1 MSVKLNT
8 YITKENKISKK
19 QYPINVTDEIN
30 IGLLHQVVT
39 SNRTNHRNNTASVKT
54 RAQVSGTGA
63 KPWAQKGTGKARQGS
78 LRSPQFVGGGVA
90 HGPGGRV
97 YKDRTPKKM
106 KRKSLNMA
114 ISQRITEDAVFVID
128 ASDMDKPSSK
138 LAFSILGEFDIDRSF
153 TFVYGENDD
162 TILKSFRNLEKS
174 NMVSYLKLSTF
185 DVISTDFTIFSQS
198 AINLIS
204 GNKEWNI

>member
-1 MSVKLNT
+1 MSVKLDT
-8 YITKENKISKK
+8 YIIKENKISKK

-63 KPWAQKGTGKARQGS
+63 KPWAQKGTGRARQGS

-114 ISQRITEDAVFVID
+114 LSQRITEDAVFVID

-153 TFVYGENDD
+153 TFVYGKNDD
-162 TILKSFRNLEKS
+162 AILKSFRNLEKS
-174 NMVSYLKLSTF
+174 NTVSYLKLSTF
-185 DVISTDFTIFSQS
+185 DIISTDFTIFSQS

-204 GNKEWNI
+204 GNKE